1 MRGGVGVRWR
11 RGGVGDLRGGEARTG
26 VLWDEAFGEADF
38 FLVEGEMPRDGDDT
52 LPERSSDVT
61 DRLALWELSD
71 RSLRFSFF
79 SLCFSVSRPRSF
91 PSFCFSSDFSLFL
104 CLPLCFFPITG
115 MSRGTGGGGLGVR
128 GPFFLLWPPFE
139 DLADSETGEDT
150 NAFFSFFPEPGPLVT
165 PLCFGDPLDFLDE
178 GESLLNGSGE
188 ALGMAVAL
196 VLAGGSSFLM
206 TISSLFSK
214 FSCSNFISSR

>member
-1 MRGGVGVRWR
+1 MGVRWR
-11 RGGVGDLRGGEARTG
+11 RGGEGDLRGGETSAG
-26 VLWDEAFGEADF
+26 VLWDDALGEVDF
-38 FLVEGEMPRDGDDT
+38 FLAAGEVPREGDDT

-104 CLPLCFFPITG
+104 CFPLCFFPVTG
-115 MSRGTGGGGLGVR
+115 RSRGTGGGGLGVR
-128 GPFFLLWPPFE
+128 GPFFLLWLPFE

-150 NAFFSFFPEPGPLVT
+150 DAFFSFFPEPGPFAPL
-165 PLCFGDPLDFLDE
+165 LCFGDPLDFLDE
-178 GESLLNGSGE
+178 GESLLLSRSGE
-188 ALGMAVAL
+188 VFAMAL
-196 VLAGGSSFLM
+196 VLVGVSSFFM

-214 FSCSNFISSR
+214 FSCSNFMSSR

>member
-1 MRGGVGVRWR
+1 
-11 RGGVGDLRGGEARTG
+11 
-26 VLWDEAFGEADF
+26 
-38 FLVEGEMPRDGDDT
+38 MPRDRDDT

-91 PSFCFSSDFSLFL
+91 ASFCFSSDFSLFL

-115 MSRGTGGGGLGVR
+115 MSKGTGGGGLGVR
-128 GPFFLLWPPFE
+128 GPFFLLWLPFE
-139 DLADSETGEDT
+139 GLVDSETGEDT
-150 NAFFSFFPEPGPLVT
+150 DAFFSFFPEPWPLV
-165 PLCFGDPLDFLDE
+165 PLLCFGDLLDFDDE
-178 GESLLNGSGE
+178 GESLWLIGSGE
-188 ALGMAVAL
+188 AFGKVGAL
-196 VLAGGSSFLM
+196 VLVGVSSFLM
-206 TISSLFSK
+206 TISSLLSK

>member
-1 MRGGVGVRWR
+1 M
-11 RGGVGDLRGGEARTG
+11 
-26 VLWDEAFGEADF
+26 WDETLGEMDF
-38 FLVEGEMPRDGDDT
+38 FLTVGDAPLDGDDT

-104 CLPLCFFPITG
+104 CFPLCFFPTTG
-115 MSRGTGGGGLGVR
+115 RSRGTGGGGLGVR

-139 DLADSETGEDT
+139 DLAVSETGEDT
-150 NAFFSFFPEPGPLVT
+150 DAFFSFFPEPGTLVPL
-165 PLCFGDPLDFLDE
+165 LCFGEPLDFLEECD
-178 GESLLNGSGE
+178 SLELSGSGE
-188 ALGMAVAL
+188 AFGKAVAL
-196 VLAGGSSFLM
+196 LFVGVSSFLM

-214 FSCSNFISSR
+214 FSCSSFISSR